1 MAYKKYKRV
10 FVIVMDS
17 LGIGA
22 MKDAHLYNDAGTNT
36 FKHISISCS
45 GLNIPTLNSLGLYDL
60 DEGILGA
67 SKVDHKH
74 SYALKA
80 NETSNGKDTMT
91 GHFEM
96 MGIHTINP
104 FKTFTETGFPKEL
117 MDELSKRT
125 GKKLIGNYSASGT
138 EIIKELGEEQTRDG
152 SLIVYT
158 SADSVLQIAANVD
171 YMPLEELYRAC
182 EIAREICMKEE
193 YLVGR
198 VIARPY
204 VGTSKENFKRT
215 SDRHDYALSPSHPT
229 YMNLLKDKGYVVSCI
244 GKINDIFNS
253 YGVSK
258 TQKTVSNDDGMIK
271 TINEVALD
279 YEGLCFVNLVEF
291 DSEYGHRRDPLG
303 YGKAIEAFDAR
314 LKELIDLLKD
324 DDLLI
329 VTADH
334 GNDPTH
340 IGSDHTREQ
349 VPLLIYSKLIK
360 DGRRLNDR
368 NSFADIGRSIAYN
381 FNIDKPDN
389 LIGEVIKELF

>member
-1 MAYKKYKRV
+1 MNYKKYKRV
-10 FVIVMDS
+10 FMIVMDS

-22 MKDAHLYNDAGTNT
+22 MKDAHLFNDEGTNT
-36 FKHISISCS
+36 FKHTSIACN

-67 SKVDHKH
+67 SKVSHKH
-74 SYALKA
+74 SYSLKA
-80 NETSNGKDTMT
+80 NEISNGKDTMT

-96 MGIHTINP
+96 MGIYTISP

-117 MDELSKRT
+117 MDELARRT

-171 YMPLEELYRAC
+171 YMPLEELYRCC
-182 EIAREICMKEE
+182 EIARDICMKDEF
-193 YLVGR
+193 LVGR

-204 VGTSKENFKRT
+204 VGTSKDNFKRT

-271 TINEVALD
+271 TINEAKLD
-279 YEGLCFVNLVEF
+279 FEGLCFVNLVEF
-291 DSEYGHRRDPLG
+291 DSEYGHRRDPIG
-303 YGKAIEAFDAR
+303 YGKAIEEFDAR
-314 LKELIDLLKD
+314 LKELIDVLND

-340 IGSDHTREQ
+340 IGTDHTREQ
-349 VPLLIYSKLIK
+349 VPVLIYSKSIN
-360 DGRRLNDR
+360 DGRRLNDI
-368 NSFADIGRSIAYN
+368 NSFADMGRSIAYN
-381 FNIDKPDN
+381 FNIDKLDN